1 MFKSILGSMALMSL
15 PVTRAFAPAPTSRA
29 FHRGLPVLMSETDIK
44 TGTVKWFNSQKGF
57 GFIVPTDGSSDVF
70 VHQTSIV
77 ADGFRSLADGEEV
90 EFKVIEDQSGK
101 TKAIDVTGPGGENVK
116 GAPFQPRDDYN
127 DGY

>member
-1 MFKSILGSMALMSL
+1 MALIAL
-15 PVTRAFAPAPTSRA
+15 PASKAFTPLPAARA
-29 FHRGLPVLMSETDIK
+29 FHRAIPLMSEDMK

-57 GFIVPTDGSSDVF
+57 GFIIPTDGSSDVF

-90 EFKVIEDQSGK
+90 EFKVIEDNDGK
-101 TKAIDVTGPGGENVK
+101 TKAVDVTGPGGEPVK